1 MKGQVIKKKA
11 NAFWVYAENQT
22 FVCTAQKKMKTYGVF
37 VGDFVE
43 FDQQQKQILRL
54 LPRKN
59 KLLRPPL
66 ANLDA
71 LVILITSAPAPD
83 FYLLDKMILFC
94 KASGIEPIICHSKT
108 DLESDWVEYLHR
120 AYGKHFEIVE
130 VSAHKGAGID
140 NLLALL
146 QGKTCAFAGQSGV
159 GKSALINAI
168 VGNGAAVEGELSSK
182 IERGKN
188 TTRHTELFEIAHNT
202 FLADTAGFSSLDETF
217 LPINADELG
226 RYYPEFVELAPKCKF
241 STCTHLHEPDCA
253 IKKALESGEIDKGR
267 YERYQTIYDNLKQS
281 RK

>member
-1 MKGQVIKKKA
+1 MHA
-11 NAFWVYAENQT
+11 NNET
-22 FVCTAQKKMKTYGVF
+22 LVCTAQKKLKTHGIF
-37 VGDFVE
+37 VGDFVD
-43 FDQQQKQILRL
+43 FDHSQKQILRL

-108 DLESDWVEYLHR
+108 DLESDWLGYIQR
-120 AYGKHFEIVE
+120 TYGKHFEIAQ
-130 VSAHKGAGID
+130 VSAKSGQGIE
-140 NLLALL
+140 NLLAIL

-168 VGNGAAVEGELSSK
+168 VGSGTALEGELSTK

-188 TTRHTELFEIAHNT
+188 TTRHAELFQIAQNT
-202 FLADTAGFSSLDETF
+202 FLADTAGFSSLDETY
-217 LPINADELG
+217 LPICADELG
-226 RYYPEFVELAPKCKF
+226 RYYPEFVALAPNCKF

-253 IKKALESGEIDKGR
+253 VKKALENGEIDKGR
-267 YERYQTIYDNLKQS
+267 YERYQTIFNNLKQI
-281 RK
+281 RF